1 MAGDAVHVLVLVAGT
16 ALLRPYVIAFVA
28 AFLCLAGRDLGW
40 GRTVVWL
47 CWGGLAAFA
56 AEYSSTRTGIPF
68 GHYNY
73 SGATSGQEL
82 FISNVPLFDMLSFP
96 FLAYGAW
103 CLARAALGRT
113 HGWAPVAL
121 SGLLM
126 MASDVVI
133 DPLAVR
139 GDRWFLGEI
148 FSYHEAG
155 VYFGVP
161 FSNFGGWILLGW
173 VIVGGWLWAV
183 GAPPRPGSPWGGVG
197 LYYGVVL
204 FNLGMTAWIGEGKL
218 FGAGILVHV
227 AVLLLLYRLKASSAA
242 RGWGYGSPGEERVT
256 IPTTKNARERSL
268 IP

>member
-1 MAGDAVHVLVLVAGT
+1 MVGDGPHVLVLLAGT

-28 AFLCLAGRDLGW
+28 AFLWLAGRDLGW
-40 GRTVVWL
+40 GRTAVWF
-47 CWGGLAAFA
+47 CWGGLAAFV

-68 GHYNY
+68 GHYYY

-82 FISNVPLFDMLSFP
+82 FVSNVPFFDMLSFP

-113 HGWAPVAL
+113 HGWTPVAL
-121 SGLLM
+121 SGVLM
-126 MASDVVI
+126 MGSDVVI

-139 GDRWFLGEI
+139 GARWFLGEI

-161 FSNFGGWILLGW
+161 LSNFGGWILLGW
-173 VIVGGWLWAV
+173 VIVGGWLWMV
-183 GAPPRPGSPWGGVG
+183 GPPPRPGSPSGGVG

-204 FNLGMTAWIGEGKL
+204 FNLGMTAWIGEGRL
-218 FGAGILVHV
+218 CGAGILVHV
-227 AVLLLLYRLKASSAA
+227 AVLLLLYRIKTLAVALGREYEPLVDEGVA
-242 RGWGYGSPGEERVT
+242 V
-256 IPTTKNARERSL
+256 PTTRMHERGR
-268 IP
+268 